1 VLFLGEVEDRKG
13 AFLLLDAWSQ
23 LADGPVRGGA
33 DLVMAGGGAVAKARN
48 RAEELGIA
56 DQVRVTGWI
65 APAQV
70 EPLLSDSHVL
80 VLPSTF
86 EGQPMA
92 VLEAMAHGL
101 CVVATDVGGVSDL
114 VDDCGVLLPVG
125 DLGSLV
131 DALRDVVSD
140 TERRAKLGSCAFRR
154 MQERFDVNLTWRTLD
169 ELYEELAR

>member
-1 VLFLGEVEDRKG
+1 
-13 AFLLLDAWSQ
+13 
-23 LADGPVRGGA
+23 
-33 DLVMAGGGAVAKARN
+33 MAKARN

-56 DQVRVTGWI
+56 DQVRVTGWV

-70 EPLLSDSHVL
+70 EPLLSGSHVL

-114 VDDCGVLLPVG
+114 IDECGVLIPVG

-131 DALRDVVSD
+131 DALRHVIS
-140 TERRAKLGSCAFRR
+140 
-154 MQERFDVNLTWRTLD
+154 
-169 ELYEELAR
+169 